1 MYTVRF
7 GDLFSSVG
15 LLLRS
20 GKGRK
25 KRGEGGLS
33 VMLYKAYLKHKLVFQ
48 TLVTS
53 PNYFI
58 CKYSNFKNKSKIC
71 TLY

>member
-33 VMLYKAYLKHKLVFQ
+33 VMLYKAYLKQISVSDSGHIPKLFYMQIFQ
-48 TLVTS
+48 
-53 PNYFI
+53 F
-58 CKYSNFKNKSKIC
+58 
-71 TLY
+71 